1 MISETKLDASINTS
15 QFCINGCTS
24 PYILDG
30 NGKCGGILIYVR
42 KDIPS
47 KLITTNFPNA
57 EGFFSEINLRKKKWV
72 ISCSYNPHN
81 QTIFPHMQ
89 NKGKAADSLS
99 SKYENFLI
107 IVDFNAQASD
117 TFVKDFCD
125 IYSFQHLIKE
135 PTC

>member
-47 KLITTNFPNA
+47 KLLTTNFPNA
-57 EGFFSEINLRKKKWV
+57 EGFLSILEKRNGLSLV
-72 ISCSYNPHN
+72 HLTH
-81 QTIFPHMQ
+81 TIKQSSRIWKIRARLLTHSLQ
-89 NKGKAADSLS
+89 NMRI
-99 SKYENFLI
+99 F
-107 IVDFNAQASD
+107 
-117 TFVKDFCD
+117 
-125 IYSFQHLIKE
+125 
-135 PTC
+135 